1 MRPAPIPDETLRYT
15 RSPASRPAPKAASA
29 SAPRFASLSTMT
41 GMSSRFWSSDAA
53 VMPIQP
59 GRIAEEP
66 TVPWPWSIG
75 PGRPMPAPITASL
88 PTPASWSVST
98 TNSAAISRPSWASWS
113 VSSGRVRS
121 ARIVDARSDTATRR
135 CEWPKSTPTAAPALA
150 SKDSRI
156 GGRPPCAPYA
166 HPGSGRSMT
175 RLSACRSA
183 TRLETV
189 ERLSPVRRAMSA
201 REISPSLRSAWM
213 TRRRLRRRSDSS
225 EPARPGGMK
234 AVPLEREKDGPSTY
248 STDRPWD
255 ARLDRLSIGVGGDDH
270 AAGELVLPTL
280 LLLVPEHPEIAEEED
295 DRGQVLVD
303 LAHEAAAITDRAA
316 FAEVVHPDPERAL
329 ADLLAGRATLEVRV
343 VAQRHDRLEE
353 EVHAGAVP
361 EDDPQD
367 DRRDQQDQTVEQCRA
382 EALPEAGSRAART
395 ARVRAGR
402 GLRRGL
408 PFGGHEGLLL
418 SLGWASIGLV
428 PVFSVF
434 SHPPPRLRGRQ
445 VLEEGLVG
453 EAVL

>member
-1 MRPAPIPDETLRYT
+1 M
-15 RSPASRPAPKAASA
+15 RSPASRPAPNAASA
-29 SAPRFASLSTMT
+29 SAPRLASLSTMT
-41 GMSSRFWSSDAA
+41 GMSSRWRISFAA

-59 GRIAEEP
+59 GRIALDP
-66 TVPWPWSIG
+66 TVPASCSIG
-75 PGRPMPAPITASL
+75 PGRPIPAPITAVRG
-88 PTPASWSVST
+88 TPASASASVT
-98 TNSAAISRPSWASWS
+98 ISAASSRPCWASWS
-113 VSSGRVRS
+113 VSSGSRRS
-121 ARIVDARSDTATRR
+121 ERIVLARSETATRR
-135 CEWPKSTPTAAPALA
+135 CEWPKSMPTAAPAEA
-150 SKDSRI
+150 SKESRI
-156 GGRPPCAPYA
+156 GGRPPCWPWAL
-166 HPGSGRSMT
+166 PGSGRSIT
-175 RLSACRSA
+175 RPSACRSA

-295 DRGQVLVD
+295 DRGQELAD
-303 LAHEAAAITDRAA
+303 LAHEAGGITDRAA

-353 EVHAGAVP
+353 EVHPGLCLKTIRRMIDAISRIRPSSSAAPKRCQKPALGPLGPLEYEPGGVCGAV
-361 EDDPQD
+361 
-367 DRRDQQDQTVEQCRA
+367 C
-382 EALPEAGSRAART
+382 
-395 ARVRAGR
+395 
-402 GLRRGL
+402 
-408 PFGGHEGLLL
+408 H
-418 SLGWASIGLV
+418 
-428 PVFSVF
+428 SVDMKGC
-434 SHPPPRLRGRQ
+434 SSPWVGPRSG
-445 VLEEGLVG
+445 
-453 EAVL
+453 